1 MRLGI
6 HLPQYGRASSA
17 DAITRVAQRAE
28 TLGYADVWVSDHVVV
43 PADQGY
49 PSPYLYEPL
58 LSLAWAA
65 AATDRVRLGTSV
77 LVVPH
82 HHPLSM
88 ANALASLDKL
98 SGGRLTLGV
107 GVGWSAAEFAAL
119 DQDFASRG
127 ARMDEALDIYR
138 AAWETDPVS
147 HDGGH
152 YDFAD
157 MKLQPKPEARIPI
170 WVGGLAD
177 VAIRRAARHDGYQGI
192 SSSPE
197 EMKAIVQRLCDAG
210 AGDDFAISFRTGWD
224 PNGMPP
230 EQIREE
236 AAAYAEAGVQHVVS
250 APWRPTVDEWIDSM
264 EQLVELVPFEPHE

>member
-28 TLGYADVWVSDHVVV
+28 ALGYADVWVSDHVVV

-119 DQDFASRG
+119 DQDFGSRG

-197 EMKAIVQRLCDAG
+197 EMKAIVQRLRDAG

-236 AAAYAEAGVQHVVS
+236 AEAYAAAGVQHVVS

>member
-28 TLGYADVWVSDHVVV
+28 ALGYADVWVSDHVVV

-197 EMKAIVQRLCDAG
+197 EMKAIVQRLRDAG

-236 AAAYAEAGVQHVVS
+236 AAA
-250 APWRPTVDEWIDSM
+250 
-264 EQLVELVPFEPHE
+264 

>member
-138 AAWETDPVS
+138 SAWETDPVS

-197 EMKAIVQRLCDAG
+197 EMKAIVQRLRDAG

-230 EQIREE
+230 EQICEE

-250 APWRPTVDEWIDSM
+250 APWRATADEWIDSM
-264 EQLVELVPFEPHE
+264 ERLVELVPFEWAE

>member
-197 EMKAIVQRLCDAG
+197 EMKAIVQRLRDAG
-210 AGDDFAISFRTGWD
+210 AGADFAISFRTGWD

-250 APWRPTVDEWIDSM
+250 APWRATADEWIDSM
-264 EQLVELVPFEPHE
+264 ERLVELVPFERAE

>member
-28 TLGYADVWVSDHVVV
+28 ALGYADVWVSDHVVV

-197 EMKAIVQRLCDAG
+197 EMKAIVQRLRDAG

-236 AAAYAEAGVQHVVS
+236 AEAYAAAGVQHVVS

>member
-6 HLPQYGRASSA
+6 HLPQYGRASSP
-17 DAITRVAQRAE
+17 DAIERVAVRAE
-28 TLGYADVWVSDHVVV
+28 ELGYQDVWVSDHVVV

-58 LSLAWAA
+58 LTMAWAA
-65 AATDRVRLGTSV
+65 AATERVRLGTSV

-88 ANALASLDKL
+88 ANSLASLDKL

-107 GVGWSAAEFAAL
+107 GVGWSTGEFAAL
-119 DQDFASRG
+119 DQDFATRG
-127 ARMDEALDIYR
+127 KRMDEALDIYR

-147 HDGGH
+147 HDGAF

-170 WVGGLAD
+170 WVGGAAD
-177 VAIRRAARHDGYQGI
+177 AAIRRAARHDGYQGI
-192 SSSPE
+192 STPPD
-197 EMKAIVQRLCDAG
+197 EMAALIQRLKDAG
-210 AGDDFAISFRTGWD
+210 AGDDFVVSYRTGWD
-224 PNGMPP
+224 PNGMDPQ
-230 EQIREE
+230 QIRDE
-236 AAAYAEAGVQHVVS
+236 AAAYAEAGVHHVVS
-250 APWRPTVDEWIDSM
+250 APWRSTTEEWIDSM
-264 EQLVELVPFEPHE
+264 EQLVDLVPFEPAR